1 MAKPINGASDKYL
14 RAICDEIG
22 ARLRPWL
29 DRTAQEPSARLTAVF
44 RRFEEPEQV
53 EAPSIVPSLE
63 VADESLLGHSRRKA
77 G

>member
-1 MAKPINGASDKYL
+1 MPKPVIKASEKHL

-29 DRTAQEPSARLTAVF
+29 DRTAQEPSERLAAVL
-44 RRFEEPEQV
+44 RRFEEPEQID
-53 EAPSIVPSLE
+53 APSIIPSLE
-63 VADESLLGHSRRKA
+63 CADESLQA